1 MCSIAG
7 LDSDPVVDGI
17 SKMLLAAKVP
27 LGRLDGDVPQQE
39 LDLVQFASG
48 FAAQAGASPSE
59 VMWGK
64 PINGRFLGAVLH
76 DMPHNPLRYTISPSL
91 SGAANTPKH
100 AAFADASRGKP

>member
-7 LDSDPVVDGI
+7 PDSDPVVDGI
-17 SKMLLAAKVP
+17 SKMLLAAKIP

-64 PINGRFLGAVLH
+64 PINGRFLGGGCAEFCV
-76 DMPHNPLRYTISPSL
+76 NVFR
-91 SGAANTPKH
+91 
-100 AAFADASRGKP
+100 